1 MFNHMVLLL
10 NQPTDMLEEINL
22 VKLLEEASKFQ
33 VKTHI
38 QDVLDYKTELTQ
50 AQFQLQLM
58 LLTGANMEVEF
69 SVTAL
74 LQSTTLSY

>member
-1 MFNHMVLLL
+1 MVLLL
-10 NQPTDMLEEINL
+10 NQPTDMLQEINL

-50 AQFQLQLM
+50 AQSQLQLM

>member
-1 MFNHMVLLL
+1 MVLLL

>member
-1 MFNHMVLLL
+1 MVLLL
-10 NQPTDMLEEINL
+10 NQPTDMCKEINL

-50 AQFQLQLM
+50 AQSQLQLM